1 MAIKRAAQ
9 GQRQLISANRAVR
22 VRNTAKL
29 AAHANGCGYPGALR
43 VVRVIRVLRV
53 LRVVRVIRVLRVV
66 RVVREF
72 MALRVLTQ
80 GAQHAQVATT

>member
-53 LRVVRVIRVLRVV
+53 LRVVRVIRVLRVLRVV

-72 MALRVLTQ
+72 MGAQGTQ
-80 GAQHAQVATT
+80 GRSAMLR